1 MNRLPPLLVRQANDC
16 QILDL
21 GMSAKNL
28 LYFGWI
34 DILPAADNHITL
46 AVGEIIVAI
55 LVATGHVA
63 DSTIRA
69 AKRLNGPLRQLP
81 IALKRVWRARIKL
94 TDFAV
99 DHLVTFR
106 VKELD

>member
-1 MNRLPPLLVRQANDC
+1 MNRLSPLLVRDSNYS

-28 LYFGWI
+28 LHLGWI
-34 DILPAADNHITL
+34 DVLPAADDHIAL

-63 DSTIRA
+63 NSTIRA
-69 AKRLNGPLRQLP
+69 AKRLSGLLWQLP
-81 IALKRVWRARIKL
+81 IALKPVWRARIKF
-94 TDFAV
+94 TDFAIS
-99 DHLVTFR
+99 DLVTF
-106 VKELD
+106 